1 MKRIIG
7 TAPTRVDLAGGTLDL
22 WPIHHLLDH
31 KATVNFAVTLPA
43 TVTMEVRTDNIIN
56 VRSEDQNI
64 ELKGTYEAL
73 LGTTSLPLF
82 TSFLRHLW
90 SKEFPGLTV
99 TMSAKSPAG
108 AGLGGSSC
116 LAVTLASCFV
126 AARNQIGTPTQMG
139 DHELVESARDIE
151 ARLIAIPTG
160 IQDYWGA
167 VRGGLN
173 VIKFPPGRPEIHTIQ
188 HGCGKELAESLTLVY
203 SGKSR
208 ASAGNNWKIFK
219 SFLDGEKR
227 FHTIFNQI
235 GALAEE
241 MGTAIKTENFSEVLR
256 LSSEEWRL
264 RCELWPE
271 IETDET
277 KSISAAVKKVGA
289 KLVRVCGAGGGGVM
303 GVFSNPSERSAIAAA
318 AKSAGGTVLDA
329 GFSPAGLTVTLQ

>member
-43 TVTMEVRTDNIIN
+43 TVTMDVRTDNVIS

-64 ELKGTYEAL
+64 ELKGTYDAL
-73 LGTTSLPLF
+73 LSSTSLPLF

-90 SKEFPGLTV
+90 SAEFPGLTV
-99 TMSAKSPAG
+99 TLAAKSPAG

-126 AARNQIGTPTQMG
+126 AARNQIGHSIQMG
-139 DHELVESARDIE
+139 DHELVECARDIE

-173 VIKFPPGRPEIHTIQ
+173 VIKFPPGRPEVQTIQ
-188 HGCGKELAESLTLVY
+188 QGCGKELAESLTLVY
-203 SGKSR
+203 PGKSR
-208 ASAGNNWKIFK
+208 AAAGNNWKIFK
-219 SFLDGEKR
+219 AFLDGEKR
-227 FHTIFNQI
+227 FHTISNQI
-235 GALAEE
+235 GLLAQE
-241 MGTAIKTENFSEVLR
+241 MGSAIKSSNSAEVLR
-256 LSSEEWRL
+256 LSSAEWQL

-277 KSISAAVKKVGA
+277 KAISSAVTKAGA

-303 GVFSNPSERSAIAAA
+303 GEFWM
-318 AKSAGGTVLDA
+318 L
-329 GFSPAGLTVTLQ
+329 GLARPG